1 MGLNAM
7 AAAETD
13 QDQPRSDFDK
23 PQGIEHVIGILNKI
37 LTLETPLR
45 AVDIIRKSRHCAPDI
60 SS

>member
-1 MGLNAM
+1 M